1 LNLGGSKLDIKEMFE
16 IQRDF
21 DRKMGWNRYEKCE
34 TTEEILNFIQHF
46 VLVMVEELGEF
57 SRVRKEFFRDEKDFD
72 KGALKHELVDMF
84 VYLMQACMAL
94 NMDLEEEYWRKMR
107 NNEERFIRKRQS

>member
-1 LNLGGSKLDIKEMFE
+1 MFE

-34 TTEEILNFIQHF
+34 TPEEVLDFVQHF

-57 SRVRKEFFRDEKDFD
+57 SRARKEFFRDKKRFD
-72 KGALKHELVDMF
+72 PDALKHELVDMF

-94 NMDLEEEYWRKMR
+94 NMDLEEEYKRKMR
-107 NNEERFIRKRQS
+107 SIEQRFLKRRQP

>member
-1 LNLGGSKLDIKEMFE
+1 MDVKELFE

-21 DRKMGWNRYEKCE
+21 DRRMGWNLYVRCNTPEDV
-34 TTEEILNFIQHF
+34 ISFMQHF

-57 SRVRKEFFRDEKDFD
+57 SRAKKEFLRDKQSLDTS
-72 KGALKHELVDMF
+72 ALKHELVDMF

-94 NMDLEEEYWRKMR
+94 NMDLEEEYKRKMR
-107 NNEERFIRKRQS
+107 NNEQRFLRKR

>member
-1 LNLGGSKLDIKEMFE
+1 MDIKELFE

-34 TTEEILNFIQHF
+34 TSEDVLGFMQHF

-57 SRVRKEFFRDEKDFD
+57 SRVRKEFFRDKQGFD
-72 KGALKHELVDMF
+72 IDALKHELVDMF
-84 VYLMQACMAL
+84 VYLLQACMAL
-94 NMDLEEEYWRKMR
+94 KMDLEEEYKRKMR
-107 NNEERFIRKRQS
+107 NNKERFFTKRQP